1 MVKYLLVAFSFL
13 TIVSCS
19 TETYEE
25 YLVETNE
32 NLFPKGYFSYQYFD
46 IDAYDD
52 DSVLISFDDKN
63 RPIEKTVKLSN
74 FQIKTEKVKYTSD
87 SEYEILQNN
96 VVVETGRYQLK
107 TFFKDK
113 IIQKI
118 SSEKNDGTITNYSY
132 INLNG
137 DVVIDSIFSRKGNLV
152 ENNKFYWKRNAN
164 YPHMTNL
171 DSIEVY
177 NYIEKKF
184 DKNDRTRRVIV
195 FSDYISHQNPFI
207 KLSVFEDTFYR
218 SLSFSL
224 YKKIT
229 QKSYDKDNKL
239 IDVTMNIKDFYFKK
253 GKVDLTK

>member
-87 SEYEILQNN
+87 SGYEILQNN

-177 NYIEKKF
+177 NYIEK
-184 DKNDRTRRVIV
+184 NL
-195 FSDYISHQNPFI
+195 I
-207 KLSVFEDTFYR
+207 KMIEHEE
-218 SLSFSL
+218 
-224 YKKIT
+224 
-229 QKSYDKDNKL
+229 
-239 IDVTMNIKDFYFKK
+239 
-253 GKVDLTK
+253 